1 MLLDLLFRYTSMP
14 FASKVII
21 FLTFSVA
28 VIIALGIHE
37 YAHAFTAVK
46 CGDPTPKLA
55 GRLTFNPLAHFDVA
69 GLLCFLFLGF
79 GWAKPVPI
87 NPFNFKN
94 VKKDSFLVSISGV
107 LANLILAFIS
117 FPIAMLFARVIGVSV
132 VWEICFYLFLY
143 IFQTNLVF
151 MVFNLIPVYPLDGF
165 NAVASLTKYNNKFVN
180 FMHRYGGVVLLILI
194 VVFHVTD
201 LFSIIVSYVG
211 YPITWFWML
220 ILG

>member
-1 MLLDLLFRYTSMP
+1 MLFDLLFRYTSMP
-14 FASKVII
+14 FTSKVIV

-28 VIIALGIHE
+28 VIIALSMHE

-55 GRLTFNPLAHFDVA
+55 GRLTLNPLVHFDVA

-117 FPIAMLFARVIGVSV
+117 YPIAILFMRVVDTSI

-151 MVFNLIPVYPLDGF
+151 LVFNLIPVYPLDGF
-165 NAVASLTKYNNKFVN
+165 NAIASLTKYNNKFVD
-180 FMHRYGGVVLLILI
+180 FMRRYGSIILLILI
-194 VVFHVTD
+194 IVFHVTD
-201 LFSIIVSYVG
+201 LFDIIVSYVG
-211 YPITWFWML
+211 YPILWFWSL
-220 ILG
+220 IL

>member
-1 MLLDLLFRYTSMP
+1 MLFDLLFRYTSMP
-14 FASKVII
+14 FTSKVIV

-28 VIIALGIHE
+28 VIIALSMHE

-55 GRLTFNPLAHFDVA
+55 GRLTLNPLVHFDVA

-117 FPIAMLFARVIGVSV
+117 YPIAILFMRVVDTSI

-151 MVFNLIPVYPLDGF
+151 LVFNLIPVYPLDGF
-165 NAVASLTKYNNKFVN
+165 NAIASLTKYNNKFVD
-180 FMHRYGGVVLLILI
+180 FMRRYGSIILLILI
-194 VVFHVTD
+194 IVFHVTD
-201 LFSIIVSYVG
+201 LFNIIVSYVG
-211 YPITWFWML
+211 YPILWFWSL
-220 ILG
+220 IL

>member
-1 MLLDLLFRYTSMP
+1 MLFDLLFRYTSMP
-14 FASKVII
+14 FTSKVII

-28 VIIALGIHE
+28 VIIALSMHE

-55 GRLTFNPLAHFDVA
+55 GRLTLNPLVHFDVA

-94 VKKDSFLVSISGV
+94 VKKDSFLVSTSGV
-107 LANLILAFIS
+107 LVNLILAFVS
-117 FPIAMLFARVIGVSV
+117 YPIAILFMRVVDTSI

-151 MVFNLIPVYPLDGF
+151 LVFNLIPVYPLDGF
-165 NAVASLTKYNNKFVN
+165 NAIASLTKYNNKFVD
-180 FMHRYGGVVLLILI
+180 FMRRYGSIILLILI
-194 VVFHVTD
+194 IVFHVTD
-201 LFSIIVSYVG
+201 LFNIIVSYVG
-211 YPITWFWML
+211 YPILWFWSL
-220 ILG
+220 IL

>member
-1 MLLDLLFRYTSMP
+1 MP
-14 FASKVII
+14 FTSKVIV

-28 VIIALGIHE
+28 VIIALSMHE

-55 GRLTFNPLAHFDVA
+55 GRLTLNPLVHFDVA

-117 FPIAMLFARVIGVSV
+117 YPIAILFMRVVDTSI

-151 MVFNLIPVYPLDGF
+151 LVFNLIPVYPLDGF
-165 NAVASLTKYNNKFVN
+165 NAIASLTKYNNKFVN
-180 FMHRYGGVVLLILI
+180 FMRRYGSIILLILI
-194 VVFHVTD
+194 IVFHVTD
-201 LFSIIVSYVG
+201 LFNTIVSYVG
-211 YPITWFWML
+211 YPILWFWSL
-220 ILG
+220 IL

>member
-1 MLLDLLFRYTSMP
+1 MLFDLLFRYTSMP
-14 FASKVII
+14 FTSKVIV

-28 VIIALGIHE
+28 VIIALSMHE

-55 GRLTFNPLAHFDVA
+55 GRLTLNPLVHFDVA

-117 FPIAMLFARVIGVSV
+117 YPIAILFMRVVDTSI

-151 MVFNLIPVYPLDGF
+151 LVFNLIPVYPLDGF
-165 NAVASLTKYNNKFVN
+165 NAIASLTKYNNRFVN
-180 FMHRYGGVVLLILI
+180 FMRRYGGVILLILI
-194 VVFHVTD
+194 VVFHITD
-201 LFSIIVSYVG
+201 LFNIIVSYVG
-211 YPITWFWML
+211 YPILWFWSL
-220 ILG
+220 IL

>member
-1 MLLDLLFRYTSMP
+1 MLFDLLFRYTSMP
-14 FASKVII
+14 FTSKVII

-28 VIIALGIHE
+28 VIIALSMHE

-55 GRLTFNPLAHFDVA
+55 GRLTLNPLVHFDVA

-117 FPIAMLFARVIGVSV
+117 YPIAILFMRVVDTSI

-151 MVFNLIPVYPLDGF
+151 LVFNLIPVYPLDGF
-165 NAVASLTKYNNKFVN
+165 NAVASLTKYNNKFVD
-180 FMHRYGGVVLLILI
+180 FMRRYGSIILLILI
-194 VVFHVTD
+194 IVFHVTD
-201 LFSIIVSYVG
+201 LFNIIVSYVG
-211 YPITWFWML
+211 YPILWFWSL
-220 ILG
+220 IL

>member
-1 MLLDLLFRYTSMP
+1 MLFDLLFRYTSMP
-14 FASKVII
+14 FTSKVIV

-28 VIIALGIHE
+28 VIIALSMHE

-55 GRLTFNPLAHFDVA
+55 GRLTLNPLVHFDVA

-94 VKKDSFLVSISGV
+94 VKKGSFLVSISGV

-117 FPIAMLFARVIGVSV
+117 YPIAILFMRVVDTSI

-151 MVFNLIPVYPLDGF
+151 LVFNLIPVYPLDGF
-165 NAVASLTKYNNKFVN
+165 NAIASLTKYNNKFVD
-180 FMHRYGGVVLLILI
+180 FMRRYGSIILLILI
-194 VVFHVTD
+194 IVFHVTD
-201 LFSIIVSYVG
+201 LFNIIVSYVG
-211 YPITWFWML
+211 YPILWFWSL
-220 ILG
+220 IL